1 MARVIDFIIP
11 RVVDHLPLD
20 ATINILKPIISTG
33 TFPTNLCALKI
44 LIDLTERQGAQIS
57 EEQLDSIMENITK
70 VFTVWH
76 CQFMQQKC
84 VYLHLRISVIVLLRS
99 ACG

>member
-1 MARVIDFIIP
+1 MARTIDSIIP
-11 RVVDHLPLD
+11 VVVDNLPLD

-44 LIDLTERQGAQIS
+44 LIELTEHQGQQIS

-70 VFTVWH
+70 V
-76 CQFMQQKC
+76 
-84 VYLHLRISVIVLLRS
+84 LSS
-99 ACG
+99 